1 MKNKRP
7 FFYTLGI
14 SLGAVF
20 AIYNMIFNKDNDNY
34 IIALS
39 APIIIYVSL
48 FSIRIIRI
56 PQVIFEIFL
65 IILLFLSMS
74 YLSNYFL
81 IIVLGVLIYWI
92 IICVLHFFRIWPLI
106 EE

>member
-1 MKNKRP
+1 MKNKKP

-20 AIYNMIFNKDNDNY
+20 AIYNMLFNKDNDNSL
-34 IIALS
+34 IALS

-56 PQVIFEIFL
+56 PQIIFEIFL
-65 IILLFLSMS
+65 IIMVVLSMS
-74 YLSNYFL
+74 YLSKYFL
-81 IIVLGVLIYWI
+81 IIVLGALAYWL
-92 IICVLHFFRIWPLI
+92 IICFLHFFRIWPLI